1 MQHDYQ
7 CIEKSFSQLL
17 TLLAATFS
25 DAEVSEVRE
34 FIDAGEYG
42 LALETL
48 VDIVVEEG
56 KRISAEE
63 AKLVYEMVDAMNLD
77 RKQYEERLS
86 VRLVDS
92 K

>member
-7 CIEKSFSQLL
+7 RIEKLFSR
-17 TLLAATFS
+17 LLALITPTFS
-25 DAEVSEVRE
+25 EAEVTEVRE

-48 VDIVVEEG
+48 ADIVIDES
-56 KRISAEE
+56 KRISTEE
-63 AKLVYEMVDAMNLD
+63 AKLVYELADEMHLD

-86 VRLVDS
+86 GHLADS
-92 K
+92 E

>member
-7 CIEKSFSQLL
+7 RIEKLFSQLL

-48 VDIVVEEG
+48 VDIVLEEG
-56 KRISAEE
+56 KRISTEE
-63 AKLVYEMVDAMNLD
+63 AKLVYELVDAMNLD

-86 VRLVDS
+86 GRLVDF
-92 K
+92 